1 MRIILK
7 IIAAPFVVIL
17 TITGACL
24 AFLFGFASVVLNI
37 VSGIGALLGFVTLI
51 TGQTTNG
58 IIILVL
64 AFLLSP
70 VGLPAVAEWLIGK
83 LYDLNYSLRNF
94 ITS

>member
-1 MRIILK
+1 MRIIFK

-17 TITGACL
+17 TILG
-24 AFLFGFASVVLNI
+24 AFLSFIFGLATAALNI
-37 VSGIGALLGFVTLI
+37 ISVIVALLGIVTLI

-58 IIILVL
+58 IIILVI

-70 VGLPAVAEWLIGK
+70 VGLPAIVDWLIDK
-83 LYDLNYSLRNF
+83 LYDLNYSLRDF